1 MRPVLLATALLMI
14 AALAAPLAVSS
25 GQQSVKF
32 SPKAPTTVA
41 AGAPI
46 EARIKVKDVSATAS
60 LVCIEFQ
67 FEGDMLDPGEGL
79 LIDLGASAGA
89 FGATNVSGA
98 PEASRQLC
106 TAQTEQLA
114 AFLDGRET
122 VVVMMESTEWGSV
135 TVAGA
140 TVLVEP

>member
-1 MRPVLLATALLMI
+1 MRRVLLATALLLI
-14 AALAAPLAVSS
+14 AALATPLAVSS
-25 GQQSVKF
+25 GQQSVKLR
-32 SPKAPTTVA
+32 PKAPTTVT

-46 EARIKVKDVSATAS
+46 EAKIKVKDMSETAS

-79 LIDLGASAGA
+79 LIDLGSSAGA
-89 FGATNVSGA
+89 FGATNVSPA

-114 AFLDGRET
+114 AFIDGRESVAVT
-122 VVVMMESTEWGSV
+122 MEWGSV

-140 TVLVEP
+140 TVIEEP

>member
-1 MRPVLLATALLMI
+1 MRRLFLAVAVLMI
-14 AALAAPLAVSS
+14 ATLAAPLGVSS
-25 GQQSVKF
+25 GQQSVKLR
-32 SPKAPTTVA
+32 PKAPTTVA
-41 AGAPI
+41 AGTPI
-46 EARIKVKDVSATAS
+46 EARIKIRDISETAS

-79 LIDLGASAGA
+79 LIDLGSSAGA
-89 FGATNVSGA
+89 FGATNVSGV

-122 VVVMMESTEWGSV
+122 VDVTMEWGSV
-135 TVAGA
+135 TVMGA
-140 TVLVEP
+140 TVIVEP